1 MMKKLRGRNL
11 AHPGCLIGVTIGL
24 SLGIVLAG
32 VLAAVFNVALN
43 TDLLVWLGLTVVLG
57 GIGWI
62 IGDRLS
68 SQFPAFVHETSD
80 SPQIRNND
88 VLNCGRSAST

>member
-24 SLGIVLAG
+24 TLGIVLAAI
-32 VLAAVFNVALN
+32 LAMLNVALN
-43 TDLLVWLGLTVVLG
+43 IDLLIWLGLTLG
-57 GIGWI
+57 LGSIGWI

-68 SQFPAFVHETSD
+68 SRFPAVDDQATVNEF
-80 SPQIRNND
+80 
-88 VLNCGRSAST
+88 STEKVPD